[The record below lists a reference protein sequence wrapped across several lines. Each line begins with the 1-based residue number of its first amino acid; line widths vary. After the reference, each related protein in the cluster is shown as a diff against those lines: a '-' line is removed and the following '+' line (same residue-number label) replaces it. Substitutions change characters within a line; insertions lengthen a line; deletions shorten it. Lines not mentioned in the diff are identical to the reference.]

1 MKLIDNTVNMF
12 MKKKFETSKVTE
24 VEAIKLYYEM
34 QMTDN
39 YKEEEKQLEAIV
51 TKNIAPRDHSKE
63 VKLMIYY
70 KNKKLK
76 QLFIKNCVTSS
87 K

>member
-39 YKEEEKQLEAIV
+39 YKEEEK
-51 TKNIAPRDHSKE
+51 
-63 VKLMIYY
+63 
-70 KNKKLK
+70 
-76 QLFIKNCVTSS
+76 
-87 K
+87 